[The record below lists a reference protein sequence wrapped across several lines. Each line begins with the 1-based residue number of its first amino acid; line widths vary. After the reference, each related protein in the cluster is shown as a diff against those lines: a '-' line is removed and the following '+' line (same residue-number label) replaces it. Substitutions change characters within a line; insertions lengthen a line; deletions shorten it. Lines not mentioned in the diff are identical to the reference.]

1 MLMAMG
7 VRYLQGNISMKR
19 LQGLSAFLTASFV
32 ASNPI
37 SLLDFMR
44 LLTKTFSTPCKE
56 RLQLPWNHLGL
67 SQSKLQVIIYLTT
80 VNKWLV
86 AVNGLDFVHGCG
98 CCLESSAYASTG
110 AMRRYTRRN
119 PPSLRRAS
127 RA

>member
-1 MLMAMG
+1 MLMG
-7 VRYLQGNISMKR
+7 FLYWQGDISMKR
-19 LQGLSAFLTASFV
+19 LQGLSAFLTASIV

-67 SQSKLQVIIYLTT
+67 SQSKLQVIIYLTM

-86 AVNGLDFVHGCG
+86 AVNGLDFVHGSR
-98 CCLESSAYASTG
+98 CCLVSSAYASKG

-119 PPSLRRAS
+119 PPSLGHAS
-127 RA
+127 CA